1 MRTLALLLTVL
12 GAASAWNCA
21 GGSLLHAAQ
30 EGTVNP
36 RAEAMTAFQARAEA
50 YMKLHER
57 VADGLPPLEET
68 EDAVKI
74 TAREKALG
82 AAIRK
87 ARAGAREG
95 DIFGEGVRPL
105 FEKILREDWD
115 ERSRRSK
122 YAIEAQVPDRPGVR
136 VNEVYPELRELATV
150 PPVLL
155 QRLPRLP
162 DGLEYRLFGRHL
174 ILRDT
179 TANLVVDVLR
189 DVLPGKET

>member
-1 MRTLALLLTVL
+1 MRTLPLLLIVL
-12 GAASAWNCA
+12 GAASAVNCA

-30 EGTVNP
+30 DGRVNP

-50 YMKLHER
+50 YMTLHER
-57 VADGLPPLEET
+57 VADGMPPLEET
-68 EDAVKI
+68 DDPVKI

-95 DIFGEGVRPL
+95 EIFGEGARPL
-105 FEKILREDWD
+105 FEEILREDWE
-115 ERSRRSK
+115 ERSKRSK
-122 YAIEAQVPDRPGVR
+122 HAIEAQVPDSPGVK
-136 VNEVYPELRELATV
+136 VNEVYPELRLLATV

-155 QRLPRLP
+155 QRLPTLP

-189 DVLPGKET
+189 DVLPGEDT